1 MLVIAD
7 ASVKNIA
14 ISIFHIYRGQEII
27 TKSVHY
33 AMNIT
38 FIDVC
43 CNKRSVLTLTMIW

>member
-14 ISIFHIYRGQEII
+14 ILIFHIYRGQEII

-38 FIDVC
+38 FIKAELFAIRYKINNIV
-43 CNKRSVLTLTMIW
+43 